1 MLSIIKSIYLQ
12 GLKGFLVDVQVDV
25 SKGLPAFDIVGLP
38 DLSIKESRERVKTG
52 IKNSGYN
59 ILNRKVVVNLAPATK
74 RKEGA
79 IFDLPIAIGILCA
92 NNFIRTEKC
101 KDTVIVG
108 EMSLDG
114 RINKIN
120 GILPMCVELKKL
132 GVSKIILPKDN
143 FKEASIVGGIEVVP
157 VGSLRET
164 VKYLNGEIDIKCN
177 QLAIDFYTL
186 NEVPYND
193 EVDFSDVKG
202 QSNIKRAAE
211 IAASGGHNMLMIGA
225 PGTGKTMIAKRIPT
239 ILPPLSFEECMEV
252 TKIHSVAGLLS
263 EEMPVLKSRPF
274 RAPHHTISTPALVG
288 GGRIPKPRRSEFSSI
303 WGTIFR

>member
-1 MLSIIKSIYLQ
+1 M
-12 GLKGFLVDVQVDV
+12 
-25 SKGLPAFDIVGLP
+25 
-38 DLSIKESRERVKTG
+38 
-52 IKNSGYN
+52 
-59 ILNRKVVVNLAPATK
+59 
-74 RKEGA
+74 
-79 IFDLPIAIGILCA
+79 
-92 NNFIRTEKC
+92 
-101 KDTVIVG
+101 
-108 EMSLDG
+108 
-114 RINKIN
+114 
-120 GILPMCVELKKL
+120 
-132 GVSKIILPKDN
+132 
-143 FKEASIVGGIEVVP
+143 
-157 VGSLRET
+157 
-164 VKYLNGEIDIKCN
+164 
-177 QLAIDFYTL
+177 
-186 NEVPYND
+186 PYND